1 MAELSDF
8 LGHILEEVTRARVLA
23 DAEAVRIA
31 KRYASDPDGLLRY
44 FPVPRVRLPNVEI
57 TAPMIVS
64 IVPEG
69 HVEKTDPDLLSG
81 TIAADLLK
89 ILIRRKIKI
98 TTTEIA
104 NVIKADPSLS
114 KGYLSQSSADT
125 LSVQIGDRIKTPASR
140 AKTSEEIHADVVS
153 LIRQQIVQT
162 LQTLPLSPVGIGI
175 DARTS
180 AVKEFSAPAG
190 QGANVLYVKMS
201 ISEDA
206 LEIEFEQ
213 PSEPVP
219 AGQPT
224 PTPGI
229 KRLSPE

>member
-8 LGHILEEVTRARVLA
+8 LGHILKEITRARVSA
-23 DAEAVRIA
+23 DAEAVRTA

-44 FPVPRVRLPNVEI
+44 FAVPRVRLPNIEI

-64 IVPEG
+64 AVPEG
-69 HVEKTDPDLLSG
+69 YVEKTDPDLLSH

-89 ILIRRKIKI
+89 MLTQQKINI
-98 TTTEIA
+98 STAEII

-114 KGYLSQSSADT
+114 KGYLSPSLADT
-125 LSVQIGDRIKTPASR
+125 LSIKIGDRIKPSASR
-140 AKTSEEIHADVVS
+140 EKNSEAIHAKVIS
-153 LIRQQIVQT
+153 LIREQIVRT

-175 DARTS
+175 DATTS
-180 AVKEFSAPAG
+180 AVREFNRTAS

-201 ISEDA
+201 ISEEA
-206 LEIEFEQ
+206 LEIEFKEL
-213 PSEPVP
+213 PEPVP
-219 AGQPT
+219 DGQPT
-224 PTPGI
+224 PMPEI

>member
-8 LGHILEEVTRARVLA
+8 LGHILEEITRARVSA
-23 DAEAVRIA
+23 DAEAVRTA

-69 HVEKTDPDLLSG
+69 HVEKTDPDLLSR
-81 TIAADLLK
+81 TIAADLFKMLT
-89 ILIRRKIKI
+89 RRKIKI
-98 TTTEIA
+98 TTTEIIKI
-104 NVIKADPSLS
+104 IKADPSLS
-114 KGYLSQSSADT
+114 KGYVSQSSADI
-125 LSVQIGDRIKTPASR
+125 LSVQVGNQIKTPASK
-140 AKTSEEIHADVVS
+140 AKGSEEIHAEVVA
-153 LIRQQIVQT
+153 LIRQQIALT

-180 AVKEFSAPAG
+180 VVKEFSQPAG

-219 AGQPT
+219 DGKP
-224 PTPGI
+224 PSLPGI

>member
-1 MAELSDF
+1 MTELSDF
-8 LGHILEEVTRARVLA
+8 LGHILEEITRARVLA
-23 DAEAVRIA
+23 DAEAVRTA
-31 KRYASDPDGLLRY
+31 KRYASDPDGLLKY

-57 TAPMIVS
+57 TTPMIVS

-69 HVEKTDPDLLSG
+69 HVEKTDPDLLSR

-89 ILIRRKIKI
+89 MLTRRKIKI
-98 TTTEIA
+98 TTTEII

-114 KGYLSQSSADT
+114 KGYVSQSSADT
-125 LSVQIGDRIKTPASR
+125 LSVMIGNRIKTPATRTKS
-140 AKTSEEIHADVVS
+140 SDEIHAEVVS
-153 LIRQQIVQT
+153 LIRQQLALT
-162 LQTLPLSPVGIGI
+162 LQTLPLSPVGISI

-180 AVKEFSAPAG
+180 AVKEFSTPAG
-190 QGANVLYVKMS
+190 QGASVLYVKMS

-219 AGQPT
+219 DGKP
-224 PTPGI
+224 PPVPGI